1 MPREAF
7 PSCRFQDRSY
17 SDLYGIAEDQHSP
30 LQHYTQASVSESHRY
45 GRHNHCQQLLQQ
57 GCSIKFQLDC
67 SQQIL
72 QSDKSQPT
80 RRHRKLNHHIEMFLH
95 TKCALLA
102 RSAWHLRP
110 TECRNKHIT
119 MAQCWL
125 HVLVARTDIWS
136 LIISKYV
143 VNNPFQSWSYA
154 LTDSRSSP
162 TIASLWKTYWNK
174 MVSFS
179 SGVLSAQM
187 GMLKFGKM
195 GSQPENHHLWKAR
208 NLYG

>member
-1 MPREAF
+1 MQISRSILQRFVWNSGRSALPTSTLHASKRIRK
-7 PSCRFQDRSY
+7 PSIWPTQ
-17 SDLYGIAEDQHSP
+17 P
-30 LQHYTQASVSESHRY
+30 LPAVITAR
-45 GRHNHCQQLLQQ
+45 L
-57 GCSIKFQLDC
+57 QLDC